1 MNYIGVTEI
10 DIAKLTMGER
20 EKNKENEKPW
30 FAGQVHR
37 PVAFKAA
44 ARRRYSHH
52 QKMTHTCNIYNK
64 ITPINTLIHSNNWQ
78 QYLKYVYQFV
88 AICTVH

>member
-10 DIAKLTMGER
+10 DIAKLTMGEKG
-20 EKNKENEKPW
+20 KNKENEKPW

-52 QKMTHTCNIYNK
+52 
-64 ITPINTLIHSNNWQ
+64 
-78 QYLKYVYQFV
+78 
-88 AICTVH
+88 